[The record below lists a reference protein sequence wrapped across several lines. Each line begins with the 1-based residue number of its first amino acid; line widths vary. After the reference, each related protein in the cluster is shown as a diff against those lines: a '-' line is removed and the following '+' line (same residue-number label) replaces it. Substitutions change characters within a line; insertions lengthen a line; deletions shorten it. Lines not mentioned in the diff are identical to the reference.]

1 MWDDLVARYAWAD
14 ADELVVY
21 TFSVISGMA
30 EDEVIR
36 AFGGDP
42 AVSRAMTFD
51 EAADEQASHLY
62 EDYAL
67 LRVVTVDKHVIAIEW
82 GYRGSIPEIA
92 RRASVNGGEFFS
104 VQQTVNG
111 HSQVIHAFDG
121 RVDGMFDPADLEDAP
136 WVDPVPEIPS
146 WATGVAFHLGALGAE
161 SLALMEHV
169 MGVPVDPALMGA
181 PLRTVVLASPD
192 ALFGDL
198 EAAWLP

>member
-1 MWDDLVARYAWAD
+1 M
-14 ADELVVY
+14 
-21 TFSVISGMA
+21 I
-30 EDEVIR
+30 
-36 AFGGDP
+36 
-42 AVSRAMTFD
+42 FD
-51 EAADEQASHLY
+51 EAADGKPSHLY

-67 LRVVTVDKHVIAIEW
+67 LRVVTVDERVIAIEW

-104 VQQTVNG
+104 VQQAVNG
-111 HSQVIHAFDG
+111 HSRVIHTFAG

-146 WATGVAFHLGALGAE
+146 WAAGVAFRPGTLGAE

-181 PLRTVVLASPD
+181 PLCTALLASPD
-192 ALFGDL
+192 ALFGGL
-198 EAAWLP
+198 EGAWNL